1 MVQAQDGRHPPGPAQ
16 RVLEV
21 LWQGTC
27 WPRVGRRTPGK
38 EVGMGERAIVV
49 LVTATV
55 LLLLLMGGY
64 MVFMR

>member
-1 MVQAQDGRHPPGPAQ
+1 MAGH
-16 RVLEV
+16 VL
-21 LWQGTC
+21 GK
-27 WPRVGRRTPGK
+27 RSKKKTPGK
-38 EVGMGERAIVV
+38 EAGMSERAIVV